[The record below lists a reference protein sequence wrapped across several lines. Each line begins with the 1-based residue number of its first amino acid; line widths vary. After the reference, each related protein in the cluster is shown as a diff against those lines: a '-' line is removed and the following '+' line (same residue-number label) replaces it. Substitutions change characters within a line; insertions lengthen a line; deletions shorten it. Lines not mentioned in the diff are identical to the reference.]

1 MNAKRGLTN
10 VKLYGDL
17 AKKFGKVHF
26 FVVNDSYDAIRA
38 LSANYP
44 NFRHEF
50 AKQGRRYMVAVN
62 KHLVQNNDELLLPA
76 NEIRFI
82 PVVGGAGNGVGQV
95 LIGAAL
101 VVSSFYMPEI
111 LAGNAGI
118 VDAAGNIGTYTGL
131 GVSAQ
136 TASLMAGATFA
147 FGASLALGGISK
159 MLSQAPQTPQTQQDS
174 RNYGFSGPVNNTNQG
189 NPVPILYGRMI
200 IGSQVISAS
209 IRSADIPIADSAAVL
224 NNSVNYKGQY

>member
-1 MNAKRGLTN
+1 MKT
-10 VKLYGDL
+10 VKLYGHL
-17 AKKFGKVHF
+17 GKMFGKKHVLNVH
-26 FVVNDSYDAIRA
+26 DSYDAIRA

-82 PVVGGAGNGVGQV
+82 PVVGGAGNGVGQI

-101 VVSSFYMPEI
+101 VVASFYIPGAFAADATVIGADGMVGADGVF
-111 LAGNAGI
+111 AGAGI
-118 VDAAGNIGTYTGL
+118 SAG
-131 GVSAQ
+131 

-159 MLSQAPQTPQTQQDS
+159 MLSQTPQTQQDS
-174 RNYGFSGPVNNTNQG
+174 RNYGFSGPVNNTSQG